1 MDKEHFALAAKI
13 FIAGFCALF
22 LGVAGRYYS
31 THGLETAGTDS
42 SFKQVASV
50 GLRAADLSDTS
61 DTEKQNISEAADQST
76 DQTTDQ
82 TTEEPSTEATPADPN
97 PSDQAQPTTASEN
110 PAPTTAA
117 APAPAVVEETGLPIL
132 TVTGLIIDPL
142 PMNKNNS
149 VRITA
154 TVRNTGTRTATNVS
168 GALKN
173 TTNGYALGTHA
184 GYSFAPG
191 QQYDFWEQNS
201 YPYFAT
207 CDNGGVNVL
216 RFTIDPA
223 NLIQESNESD
233 NYFEVSSA
241 LAGC

>member
-1 MDKEHFALAAKI
+1 MDKEHFALVAKI

-31 THGLETAGTDS
+31 THGLETESANF

-50 GLRAADLSDTS
+50 GLKASDISDTS
-61 DTEKQNISEAADQST
+61 NAAEQNTSEATGQST
-76 DQTTDQ
+76 DQTT
-82 TTEEPSTEATPADPN
+82 EVPSTEPAPADSN

-110 PAPTTAA
+110 PVPTTAT
-117 APAPAVVEETGLPIL
+117 APAPAVVEEAGLPNL

-142 PMNKNNS
+142 PMNKNTS

-154 TVRNTGTRTATNVS
+154 TARNTGTRTATNVS
-168 GALKN
+168 GALTN
-173 TTNGYALGTHA
+173 TTNSYALGAHT

-191 QQYDFWEQNS
+191 QQYDFWEQDS

-207 CDNGGVNVL
+207 CDNGGVNAL

-223 NLIQESNESD
+223 NLIQESNEND
-233 NYFEVSSA
+233 NYFDISST
-241 LAGC
+241 LVGC